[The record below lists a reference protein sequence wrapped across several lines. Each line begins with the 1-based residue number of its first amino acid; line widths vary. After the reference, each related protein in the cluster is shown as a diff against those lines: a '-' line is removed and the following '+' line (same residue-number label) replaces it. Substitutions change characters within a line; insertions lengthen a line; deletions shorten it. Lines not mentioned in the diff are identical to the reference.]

1 MKKNIIIHLL
11 VAIVLMLSLFSCG
24 RKASAPPRPSL
35 RTFPR
40 VEVPSMYESESD
52 RMNYFVQRYWDR
64 FTDTSEVFFCDST
77 TVNGVSLDG
86 LEEAMGMYVTLLE
99 RTSEDVAE
107 KSLSRLCDRLLA
119 FEKKDTASNV
129 MEEVLRLTEKYLYDP
144 QSPVRDEDKF
154 EVVASRFS
162 EGNPRYSFI
171 ARMSSLNRVG
181 TPATDFEFTDTKGRL
196 RTLYSIKAD
205 YTLLIFGNPD
215 CTACKNLTVAMSG
228 DPRINS
234 LISYG
239 RLKVVDIYID
249 HEVDLWKSKV
259 DEYPSVWVN
268 GYDHKFKIRE
278 DLIYHVRAI
287 PSMYLLDK
295 SKIVLMKDAPE
306 NKLLQYLSSL

>member
-1 MKKNIIIHLL
+1 MKRYRGFHFLAVVIMMIGF
-11 VAIVLMLSLFSCG
+11 FSCG
-24 RKASAPPRPSL
+24 RKPAAPQRPSPRP
-35 RTFPR
+35 FPR
-40 VEVPSMYESESD
+40 VEVPSMYESESE

-64 FTDTSEVFFCDST
+64 FTDTSEVYFCDST
-77 TVNGVSLDG
+77 TVNGVSLDA

-99 RTSEDVAE
+99 KTSADIAE
-107 KSLSRLCDRLLA
+107 ISLSRLCDRLLA
-119 FEKKDTASNV
+119 FEKKDTSANV
-129 MEEVLRLTEKYLYDP
+129 LEEILRLSEKYLYDP

-154 EVVASRFS
+154 GVVASRFS
-162 EGNPRYSFI
+162 EGNPRYDFI

-196 RTLYSIKAD
+196 RTLYGIKSD

-215 CTACKNLTVAMSG
+215 CTACKNLTAAMSA
-228 DPRINS
+228 DPGINS
-234 LISYG
+234 LVSSG

-249 HEVDLWKSKV
+249 HEVDIWKSKIN
-259 DEYPSVWVN
+259 EYPSVWVN

-295 SKIVLMKDAPE
+295 EKTVLMKDAPE
-306 NKLLQYLSSL
+306 QKLLQYLSSL

>member
-1 MKKNIIIHLL
+1 MNKNILFFLL
-11 VAIVLMLSLFSCG
+11 SAAIVMTSLFSCG
-24 RKASAPPRPSL
+24 RKAAAPPRLSQ
-35 RTFPR
+35 RAFPR
-40 VEVPSMYESESD
+40 IEVPSMYESESE

-77 TVNGVSLDG
+77 TVNGVSIDG

-99 RTSEDVAE
+99 RAPEDIAAN
-107 KSLSRLCDRLLA
+107 SLSRLCDRLLA
-119 FEKKDTASNV
+119 FEKKDTSSNV
-129 MEEVLRLTEKYLYDP
+129 LEEVLRLTEKYLYDP

-154 EVVASRFS
+154 GVVASHFS
-162 EGNPRYSFI
+162 EGDPRYSFI

-215 CTACKNLTVAMSG
+215 CTACKNLTAAMSG
-228 DPRINS
+228 DPKINN
-234 LISYG
+234 LISSG

-268 GYDHKFKIRE
+268 GYDHKFSIRE
-278 DLIYHVRAI
+278 NLIYHVRAI

-295 SKIVLMKDAPE
+295 SKTILMKDAPE

>member
-11 VAIVLMLSLFSCG
+11 LAIVLMLSLFSCG

-35 RTFPR
+35 RAFPR

-99 RTSEDVAE
+99 R
-107 KSLSRLCDRLLA
+107 LLA
-119 FEKKDTASNV
+119 FEKKDSSSNV
-129 MEEVLRLTEKYLYDP
+129 LEEILSLTEKYLYDP

-234 LISYG
+234 LISSG

-249 HEVDLWKSKV
+249 REVDLWKSKV
-259 DEYPSVWVN
+259 DEYPSEWIN
-268 GYDHKFKIRE
+268 GYDHNFRIRE